1 MPDQTEIVKD
11 GAVVADQW
19 QVIRDETGE
28 LPAGPCIVPLARWQ
42 AERDV
47 LMARGDIAV
56 WLASDQSPK
65 LLGDD
70 IAKLPLIAVDF
81 PGFADGRGFT
91 YGRELREQH
100 SFTGELRAIGEFM
113 RDQLAYL
120 SRCGFNSFALQNSDL
135 TAALASLKNFSVH
148 YQVSIDNPQPLFRA
162 RHS

>member
-1 MPDQTEIVKD
+1 MPEPIEIIKD
-11 GAVVADQW
+11 GTVVSDRW
-19 QVIRDETGE
+19 QLIRDDSAE
-28 LPAGPCIVPLARWQ
+28 LPAGPCIVSLNRWQ
-42 AERDV
+42 AERAA
-47 LMARGDIAV
+47 LLARGNVAV

-70 IAKLPLIAVDF
+70 IAQLELIAVDF

-100 SFTGELRAIGEFM
+100 GFTGELRAVGEFM

-135 TAALASLKNFSVH
+135 NAALASLKNFSTH
-148 YQVSIDNPQPLFRA
+148 YQVSIDNPQPLFRT
-162 RHS
+162 RQS